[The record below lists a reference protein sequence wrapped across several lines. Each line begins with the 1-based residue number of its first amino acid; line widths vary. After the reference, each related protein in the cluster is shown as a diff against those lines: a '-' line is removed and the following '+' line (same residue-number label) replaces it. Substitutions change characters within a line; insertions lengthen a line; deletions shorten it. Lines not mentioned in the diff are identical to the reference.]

1 MAVDPWALEASAGSP
16 AYSGQEVRLGTTL
29 MSGNPAGGALGV
41 RTGIRP
47 SGTGTDLQ
55 VAAQA
60 APNMSVRVFAGCATI
75 QGTAS
80 SLQGAYIYTLDA
92 TTNLTIGAAHASL
105 TRIDLI
111 AVRIRDSTYDTSGAR
126 DGGLVVI
133 AGTPGSGAPSLPIDA
148 TYWTLASVTVA
159 ALDTAIN
166 TADISDVRR
175 FTAALGGTIECTST
189 TRPTTAPSAGQVIY
203 ETDTGLYL
211 RYNGTAWVPTAKQ
224 RIDQQVLVSNTAT
237 ITFTPPAYFTDLE
250 LCITARSTAAL
261 TADTVVLRLNGDA
274 GANYTQVNWNVN
286 NSLGTSGNVTF
297 GTVASTF
304 TSANIGDIYAAS
316 AADSRMAGSITAHI
330 PHYTNSTWTKQVLA
344 QGVAAIGTA
353 VWGSSHRFSAWF
365 SNAAVTSLTVSLST
379 GSFATGSRF
388 TLWGNP

>member
-1 MAVDPWALEASAGSP
+1 MAVDPWALEAAAGSP

-60 APNMSVRVFAGCATI
+60 APNMSVRVFPGCATI

-133 AGTPGSGAPSLPIDA
+133 AGTPGGGAPSLPIDA
-148 TYWTLASVTVA
+148 TYWTLASVTIA
-159 ALDTAIN
+159 ALDTTIG
-166 TADISDVRR
+166 TGDISDVRR

-189 TRPTTAPSAGQVIY
+189 TRPTTAPNTGQRIF
-203 ETDTGLYL
+203 ETDTGLHY
-211 RYNGTAWVPTAKQ
+211 RYNGTAWVPDGKQ
-224 RIDQQVLVSNTAT
+224 RIAQSVLGSTTASV
-237 ITFTPPAYFTDLE
+237 TFSSIPQDFTELE
-250 LCITARSTAAL
+250 LVVTGRSTAAV
-261 TADTVVLRLNGDA
+261 TVESMFMRINGDP
-274 GANYTQVNWNVN
+274 GANYSRASINID
-286 NSLGTSGNVTF
+286 NSLGASGN
-297 GTVASTF
+297 ATF
-304 TSANIGDIYAAS
+304 TSSGSQTSANVGDLYGAS
-316 AADSRMAGSITAHI
+316 SADSRMAGSTIIRI
-330 PHYTNSTWTKQVLA
+330 PHYAGTVLSKQMIC
-344 QGVAAIGTA
+344 QSAAIIGGTW
-353 VWGSSHRFSAWF
+353 WGSARFNGWLSA
-365 SNAAVTSLTVSLST
+365 AAVTSVTVFPAS
-379 GSFATGSRF
+379 GSFVTGTRV
-388 TLWGNP
+388 TLYGNP